1 MKKVIATLAAA
12 STLFLASCGLGT
24 AGGLISSRE
33 LQGDLADIDLE
44 GAAIGVGSKNFTE
57 QIILGKIAAILLE
70 SAGANARDLTRSEE
84 RRVGKECRSRWSPY
98 H

>member
-1 MKKVIATLAAA
+1 MKKVIATLTAA

-24 AGGLISSRE
+24 AGGLIPSGE

-70 SAGANARDLTRSEE
+70 SAGANARDLTNVPARLQ
-84 RRVGKECRSRWSPY
+84 RVRHWFLVTWT
-98 H
+98 

>member
-1 MKKVIATLAAA
+1 MKKVIATLTAA

-24 AGGLISSRE
+24 AGGLIPSGE

-44 GAAIGVGSKNFTE
+44 SAAIGVGSKNFTE
-57 QIILGKIAAILLE
+57 QIILGKIAAIL
-70 SAGANARDLTRSEE
+70 RSEE

>member
-1 MKKVIATLAAA
+1 MKKVVATLTAA

-24 AGGLISSRE
+24 AGGLIPSVE

-57 QIILGKIAAILLE
+57 QIVLGKIATILLE
-70 SAGANARDLTRSEE
+70 SVARM
-84 RRVGKECRSRWSPY
+84 RVTSPMFLVLPLHVKPWSLVTWT
-98 H
+98 